1 MEVLAGLIV
10 VATVLV
16 VIAYIAQPFFAER
29 QGEGKGTGR
38 RAAILRRKADLLAR
52 RNAIYA
58 ALRDL
63 DFDYRTGKVGGEGYP
78 ARRRE
83 LVTQGVE
90 ALQELDRLPAL
101 DESPEADPV
110 EAAVLALRTGRV
122 VAPSVVTEV
131 VPGGA
136 PSGGREQVGYC
147 PQCGKPVFEG
157 DRFCGACGA
166 KLRGQSG

>member
-38 RAAILRRKADLLAR
+38 RAAVLRRKADLLTR

-63 DFDYRTGKVGGEGYP
+63 DFDYQTGKVSGEGYP

-83 LVTQGVE
+83 LVAQGVE

-122 VAPSVVTEV
+122 VAPSVVPE
-131 VPGGA
+131 
-136 PSGGREQVGYC
+136 SGREQVGYC

-157 DRFCGACGA
+157 DRFCGACGV
-166 KLRGQSG
+166 KLRGQSD

>member
-1 MEVLAGLIV
+1 MGVLAGLIV

-63 DFDYRTGKVGGEGYP
+63 DFDYQTGKVSGEGYP

-83 LVTQGVE
+83 LVAQGVE
-90 ALQELDRLPAL
+90 ALQELDRLPDL

-122 VAPSVVTEV
+122 VAPSVVPE
-131 VPGGA
+131 GA
-136 PSGGREQVGYC
+136 PSGGRERAGYC

-166 KLRGQSG
+166 KLRG

>member
-1 MEVLAGLIV
+1 MGVLAGLIV
-10 VATVLV
+10 VATMLV

-29 QGEGKGTGR
+29 RGEGKGTGR

-52 RNAIYA
+52 RNAVYA

-63 DFDYRTGKVGGEGYP
+63 DFDYQTGKVGGEGYP

-83 LVTQGVE
+83 LVAQGVE

-110 EAAVLALRTGRV
+110 EAAVLALRTGRM
-122 VAPSVVTEV
+122 VATEG
-131 VPGGA
+131 VPEV
-136 PSGGREQVGYC
+136 GREQAGYC

-166 KLRGQSG
+166 TLRGQLG